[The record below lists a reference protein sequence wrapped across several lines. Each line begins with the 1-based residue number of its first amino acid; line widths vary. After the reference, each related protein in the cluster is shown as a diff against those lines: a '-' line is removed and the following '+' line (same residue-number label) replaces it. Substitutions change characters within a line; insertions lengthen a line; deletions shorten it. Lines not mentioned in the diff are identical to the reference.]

1 MFSSFSPFSPSAE
14 ANRLVFHHRL
24 NLTVS
29 PVEHR
34 RTGRVCES
42 RADVA
47 CILRGS
53 SYRARARKMPAP
65 ALGASATQ
73 IVSPSAA
80 SPAFA
85 ANGHRLSLVLG
96 VMTAP
101 GATRNRDNL
110 RALSHRPHAHGV
122 RTVFVLGDVECAR
135 RPTAAEHNAHRDFVF
150 VNASDCQTWH
160 RAAKVDAWYRH
171 ALARWPSAH
180 WIGKSEDDALVRVS
194 ALARDLAA
202 LDATQP
208 WYYGIMAWV
217 GLCDSEAPACDSAP
231 TGCCLGACFAGPLQR
246 VHTNSSAC
254 MSGRC
259 SPPGCRPKPPAAARR
274 RSCPP
279 QSCAEALIVPFAIGP
294 VEVRSAPLARA
305 VAECSTSGR
314 YFASLSVAGET
325 LREDISSMDGNQGL
339 PLARCVPCYLSVVSR
354 VCLGYVSGISRQVCA
369 APAAGGRDV
378 EADELPE
385 LGHAQRAPHG
395 QRHAAGVEPSAQA
408 RPPAAG
414 EAGVVR
420 VRPVA
425 LPAGAAPH
433 LHL

>member
-1 MFSSFSPFSPSAE
+1 
-14 ANRLVFHHRL
+14 
-24 NLTVS
+24 
-29 PVEHR
+29 
-34 RTGRVCES
+34 
-42 RADVA
+42 
-47 CILRGS
+47 
-53 SYRARARKMPAP
+53 MPAP
-65 ALGASATQ
+65 ALGASAT
-73 IVSPSAA
+73 
-80 SPAFA
+80 
-85 ANGHRLSLVLG
+85 GHRLSLVLG

-122 RTVFVLGDVECAR
+122 RTVFVLGDVDCAR
-135 RPTAAEHNAHRDFVF
+135 RPTAAEHIAHRDFVF

-208 WYYGIMAWV
+208 WYYGIMAWI

-279 QSCAEALIVPFAIGP
+279 QPCAEALVVPFAIGP

-325 LREDISSMDGNQGL
+325 LREDFSSMDGNQGL
-339 PLARCVPCYLSVVSR
+339 PLARCVPRLRLADATWKRMSYPNSAMRNAPLMGNDTWLAWSHPLKHAPPPLARR
-354 VCLGYVSGISRQVCA
+354 VWSAFGQLRYR
-369 APAAGGRDV
+369 
-378 EADELPE
+378 PE
-385 LGHAQRAPHG
+385 PLHTYTF
-395 QRHAAGVEPSAQA
+395 
-408 RPPAAG
+408 
-414 EAGVVR
+414 EAGR
-420 VRPVA
+420 RLAFTGA
-425 LPAGAAPH
+425 LGGTS
-433 LHL
+433 